1 MLENVELMFMDVDDI
16 IAQDSTGSP
25 ESEPPSQHTDE
36 IRSIAEIMYNQLF
49 YGYLPE
55 SLQMQALI

>member
-1 MLENVELMFMDVDDI
+1 MFMDVDDI
-16 IAQDSTGSP
+16 IAQDRTSPP
-25 ESEPPSQHTDE
+25 ESEPPCQTDE

>member
-1 MLENVELMFMDVDDI
+1 MFMDVDDI